1 MNILV
6 IGAGGREHAISKKLL
21 ASPKVD
27 TVYCAPGNPGMTKD
41 GINCVAISE
50 RDHSALIH
58 FVKKEA
64 IDWSIVGPEVP
75 LLNGIV
81 DDFMAEGLKIFGPT
95 KAAALIE
102 GSKSFAK
109 QLMDTYQIPTAK
121 SRSFEC
127 YEKAAAYIK
136 ENGAPIVV
144 KADGLAAGK
153 GVVVATTV
161 KEALD
166 AAEQMLNQHR
176 FGDSSKKIV
185 VEEFLAGEEFSLLA
199 FVRNTKVY
207 PMVISQDHKR
217 AFDNDKGPNTGGMGA
232 YSPVPQISKKMIEK
246 AVEEVLKPA
255 ALGMK
260 ELGRSFTGVLYAGLI
275 ATKEGP
281 KVIEFNARFGD
292 PETQVVLSRLKSDFA
307 QVIDDLLENRT
318 VELKWQQEGYN
329 VGVVVAAAGYPEEY
343 ETGMVLPDFPEEE
356 LSVYYA
362 GVSSNNGKLVG
373 TGGRLYLVEAYG
385 ETIKEAQEKIYTA
398 LMDKTTDGTFYRT
411 DIGEKAANSE
421 LVVK

>member
-1 MNILV
+1 
-6 IGAGGREHAISKKLL
+6 
-21 ASPKVD
+21 
-27 TVYCAPGNPGMTKD
+27 MTKD

-176 FGDSSKKIV
+176 FGDSSKNRRRRV
-185 VEEFLAGEEFSLLA
+185 LAGEEFSLLA

-232 YSPVPQISKKMIEK
+232 YSPVPQISK
-246 AVEEVLKPA
+246 
-255 ALGMK
+255 
-260 ELGRSFTGVLYAGLI
+260 R
-275 ATKEGP
+275 
-281 KVIEFNARFGD
+281 
-292 PETQVVLSRLKSDFA
+292 
-307 QVIDDLLENRT
+307 
-318 VELKWQQEGYN
+318 
-329 VGVVVAAAGYPEEY
+329 
-343 ETGMVLPDFPEEE
+343 
-356 LSVYYA
+356 
-362 GVSSNNGKLVG
+362 
-373 TGGRLYLVEAYG
+373 
-385 ETIKEAQEKIYTA
+385 
-398 LMDKTTDGTFYRT
+398 
-411 DIGEKAANSE
+411 
-421 LVVK
+421 

>member
-1 MNILV
+1 
-6 IGAGGREHAISKKLL
+6 
-21 ASPKVD
+21 
-27 TVYCAPGNPGMTKD
+27 MTKD

-144 KADGLAAGK
+144 KADGLAA
-153 GVVVATTV
+153 VVATTV

-176 FGDSSKKIV
+176 FGDSSKNRRRRV
-185 VEEFLAGEEFSLLA
+185 LAGEEFS
-199 FVRNTKVY
+199 FWR
-207 PMVISQDHKR
+207 
-217 AFDNDKGPNTGGMGA
+217 
-232 YSPVPQISKKMIEK
+232 
-246 AVEEVLKPA
+246 
-255 ALGMK
+255 
-260 ELGRSFTGVLYAGLI
+260 
-275 ATKEGP
+275 
-281 KVIEFNARFGD
+281 
-292 PETQVVLSRLKSDFA
+292 
-307 QVIDDLLENRT
+307 
-318 VELKWQQEGYN
+318 
-329 VGVVVAAAGYPEEY
+329 
-343 ETGMVLPDFPEEE
+343 
-356 LSVYYA
+356 LSVIPRCIRWSFRKIIS
-362 GVSSNNGKLVG
+362 GHLI
-373 TGGRLYLVEAYG
+373 
-385 ETIKEAQEKIYTA
+385 TIKGQIQAEWVLIHQ
-398 LMDKTTDGTFYRT
+398 YRKFQK
-411 DIGEKAANSE
+411 DD
-421 LVVK
+421 

>member
-1 MNILV
+1 MNVLV

-136 ENGAPIVV
+136 
-144 KADGLAAGK
+144 K
-153 GVVVATTV
+153 
-161 KEALD
+161 
-166 AAEQMLNQHR
+166 M
-176 FGDSSKKIV
+176 
-185 VEEFLAGEEFSLLA
+185 
-199 FVRNTKVY
+199 VRQ
-207 PMVISQDHKR
+207 S
-217 AFDNDKGPNTGGMGA
+217 
-232 YSPVPQISKKMIEK
+232 
-246 AVEEVLKPA
+246 
-255 ALGMK
+255 
-260 ELGRSFTGVLYAGLI
+260 
-275 ATKEGP
+275 
-281 KVIEFNARFGD
+281 
-292 PETQVVLSRLKSDFA
+292 
-307 QVIDDLLENRT
+307 
-318 VELKWQQEGYN
+318 
-329 VGVVVAAAGYPEEY
+329 
-343 ETGMVLPDFPEEE
+343 
-356 LSVYYA
+356 
-362 GVSSNNGKLVG
+362 
-373 TGGRLYLVEAYG
+373 
-385 ETIKEAQEKIYTA
+385 
-398 LMDKTTDGTFYRT
+398 
-411 DIGEKAANSE
+411 
-421 LVVK
+421 